1 MRLVGQLRALRERRW
16 GVRRV
21 TLLLLCGLL
30 LAVAPGWAVGAR
42 EEVERPGHPRLVVAV
57 EFSRRLVVLDARDGR
72 RVRTL
77 STRASRYGGLAVRDG
92 TVYFLSRGGRS
103 ITTCGHGA
111 PPDQHVMAV
120 PLAGGRVRRVLD
132 APVRWFDVSP
142 DGRTLAVTEGRCPPA
157 ATITTYDVASG
168 APIGR
173 WTGARPDGT
182 SGDISTLK
190 WSRDST
196 SLLYVRELGSTYPWI
211 LDTRNA
217 SSLDDAQRVLIGDG
231 SRLSGYHG
239 ATGAL
244 LGEFLTADGDA
255 QPWTFDPVSGA
266 RVQQLFCCGAPLAAD
281 LSGRAVLAGSG
292 ERGSDLVRWSTG
304 DAAPTRLARGV
315 TDAIWVEVGDA

>member
-1 MRLVGQLRALRERRW
+1 
-16 GVRRV
+16 
-21 TLLLLCGLL
+21 
-30 LAVAPGWAVGAR
+30 
-42 EEVERPGHPRLVVAV
+42 VVAV
-57 EFSRRLVVLDARDGR
+57 GFSRRLVVLDARDGR

-120 PLAGGRVRRVLD
+120 PLAGGTPRRLLD

-168 APIGR
+168 APVGR
-173 WTGARPDGT
+173 WTGTRSDGT
-182 SGDISTLK
+182 SGDISSLK
-190 WSRDST
+190 WSPDST
-196 SLLYVRELGSTYPWI
+196 SLLYVRETGSTVPWI
-211 LDTRNA
+211 LDTRTA
-217 SSLDDAQRVLIGDG
+217 ASLDDAHRVLIDDG
-231 SRLSGYHG
+231 SRLAGHLG

-244 LGEFLTADGDA
+244 LGEFLTTDGEA

-266 RVQQLFCCGAPLAAD
+266 RVHQLFCCGAPLGAD
-281 LSGRAVLAGSG
+281 VSGRSVLAGSG
-292 ERGSDLVRWSTG
+292 VRGSDLVRWSIG
-304 DAAPTRLARGV
+304 DTTPTRLARGI
-315 TDAIWVEVGDA
+315 TDAVWVEAADA